1 MNRMMNSSYKSTL
14 IERLDFGGDT
24 SRPNPKAFIHEYN
37 QKHREDFNPLLFERS
52 DEDTIEHLKNVILS
66 CQRDRYFTLKVLSFR
81 VIDDYEE
88 IKNTLWQHEES
99 KRKPNDKKF
108 ENPYDYI
115 NLKDSDI
122 ILLEVVYFIRINANP
137 MLKPEE
143 RESTMTVYIAI
154 PRFVDKYYFRIS
166 GNFYSAMLQIVDGSV
181 YNNSASKS
189 KKQSVTMKTM
199 FMPIRMFRLPA
210 SMITADGEEI
220 KCVNY
225 VSNIFNKY
233 LEAMKYIFA
242 RYGLYG
248 AFQFMEIENIY
259 ILKEPMYDSEQ
270 YYNFR
275 KHNLIIA
282 VPRVLFD
289 NEPIVQAM
297 CTTIYNNIAKDT
309 TLDDVFDPRFWLKAL
324 GNEFKSPTIDKGIPV
339 LDSLESTYDITTK
352 NALRLPPEIKG
363 DIYFILRWLMRE
375 FSTLRMRDNLD
386 ATYKRVRLPAEY
398 MSSLYA
404 MKVLKG
410 IYRISDEGKNITVDQ
425 IKRAIYTQPMYIL
438 SVINQSKLVSYV
450 DQVNDNDAA
459 IALDYTY
466 KGLSG
471 LGDKDAGN
479 GSIPVAYR
487 FTHPSQLGRVD
498 LDSSSPSDPGL
509 SGILCPHTDIYENGY
524 FEDYQEPND
533 WNARYNEFLIEYNNL
548 VRMKDALHFTVRPG
562 FEYDNVKEDIIKET
576 MSSFENVTASIAVAD
591 QKINNGDIIPV
602 TKEVRES
609 NEVVSSPF
617 ANLIIS

>member
-1 MNRMMNSSYKSTL
+1 MNL
-14 IERLDFGGDT
+14 VDRLDFGGDR
-24 SRPNPKAFIHEYN
+24 SRPNPDAFIHDYN
-37 QKHREDFNPLLFERS
+37 QANREDFNPLLFQRDDQESIRQL
-52 DEDTIEHLKNVILS
+52 ENVILS
-66 CQRDRYFTLKVLSFR
+66 CQRDRYFTLKVASFR

-88 IKNTLWQHEES
+88 IQRTLWEHEES
-99 KRKPNDKKF
+99 RKKPNDKKF

-122 ILLEVVYFIRINANP
+122 ILLEVNYFIRINANP
-137 MLKPEE
+137 VLKPEE

-166 GNFYSAMLQIVDGSV
+166 GNYYSAMLQVVDGSV

-210 SMITADGEEI
+210 SMITTDGEEV
-220 KCVNY
+220 KCINY

-233 LEAMKYIFA
+233 LEAIKYLYA
-242 RYGLYG
+242 RFGLYG
-248 AFQFMEIENIY
+248 SFQFMQIDCIHIDTKPN
-259 ILKEPMYDSEQ
+259 YDTEHFYSFQ
-270 YYNFR
+270 
-275 KHNLIIA
+275 KHNLVVIT
-282 VPRVLFD
+282 PKQLFD

-297 CTTIYNNIAKDT
+297 CTTIYNNITKDAS
-309 TLDDVFDPRFWLKAL
+309 LDDIFDPRYWLKSL
-324 GNEFKSPTIDKGIPV
+324 GSEFKSPTIDKGIPV

-352 NALRLPPEIKG
+352 EELRLPKEVKG
-363 DIYFILRWLMRE
+363 DIYYILRWLMRE

-386 ATYKRVRLPAEY
+386 ATYKRVRPPAEY
-398 MSSLYA
+398 MASLYA

-459 IALDYTY
+459 MAIEYTY

-487 FTHPSQLGRVD
+487 FTHPSQLGRID

-509 SGILCPHTDIYENGY
+509 SGILCPHTDIYDGGY

-533 WNARYNEFLIEYNNL
+533 WDSRYNEFLIEYNKL
-548 VRMKDALHFTVRPG
+548 VGIKNALIFQRDAG
-562 FEYDNVKEDIIKET
+562 FDYDYIKEEIIAET
-576 MSSFENVTASIAVAD
+576 MQAFENVVGPIATV
-591 QKINNGDIIPV
+591 NNELTKDEEFEPVVRQVVETPQNQII
-602 TKEVRES
+602 S
-609 NEVVSSPF
+609 NPF
-617 ANLIIS
+617 ANLMI